1 MAAMVRAVPLSLAS
15 LAVALALLL
24 CCTGCGAG
32 LVAGIASSQSGG
44 SSPPSRAPELS
55 LNPNLPLVPGS
66 NFVHTVLVANVTLT
80 TSARLSVLVEAAGQS
95 VPQGA
100 PTISGQGGSTAI
112 SFTVNTAP
120 VLAQL
125 SDPTAA
131 DVTGRLRVLV
141 EDRDVAPPVNIVLLR
156 QLAAALEL
164 PLGQSE
170 RFVAPFGERV
180 TLRVRGLRH
189 TEPANLQMLVS
200 TRDPEGAIGART
212 LRVGSS
218 LTVTAAPEPEEFLV
232 AALVPGNAFPGQVE
246 LSLRDAISGQSTVV
260 GNAFYRPDVLLALP
274 SQGATPGGSL
284 VTLIGSALVPHDFAA
299 AARPAALDFGAVSLW
314 FRKGGRS
321 VALPVPDFRIQESD
335 RDRLVFTMPASPDG
349 RPGQVDIV
357 LRVQLEG
364 VVAEVVLGNLFLYA
378 NPDPVF
384 APRGA
389 VLSQTPVAVVPIALD
404 SAPLTDD
411 APDFAVL
418 AEEGGVAVVQLLLAL
433 ENGMFQ
439 RFGGRRRLGNPED
452 AAERSPRDIASG
464 DFDGDGIPDLFV
476 ANAGAATAVHHVVL
490 GQARP
495 APPLGSLHRI
505 AGDPGTRRCLVAD
518 FDGDGRDDVLLV
530 PGADAPAGLPPQLR
544 LARPL
549 GPGTPAFTA
558 PILLPVRSFSYEAIE
573 VADLDGDGHLDV
585 ALASGTTLQ
594 LDVAYGRGDG
604 SFDPAVPLNFTVPA
618 YQADPTSPAVG
629 LHACHDG
636 PQQSLGLVLAGLL
649 SDPLGSGPT
658 PPVIAVLRQSQPRTY
673 QSPVSN
679 EVRVSPTDPLGVS
692 VAGDLAQTGGLELA
706 VGVRGVPSLAS
717 VGLLRFGPG
726 GFQPILGGTETGA
739 ELPRNITALH
749 FDRAFPATPLTGEA
763 KALFVLHESLIDNEI
778 EKRLSTR
785 LLLGDAST
793 QSLVLLPPDAG
804 AAWNRNVEGILGG
817 NFRPISIAGSGSV
830 RDLAIGRQHGVDL
843 LENDGFGGF
852 PRPVGSLDAP
862 NLLPSTMLLLPG
874 TSGTGDRLLY
884 ADAQSRLHVWRHQP
898 ALPSPQLADA
908 STAELRLVANDPL
921 LRQTPLSAS
930 SQLQLA
936 DVDGD
941 GVPDL
946 VVLLLF
952 DLPAPGV
959 EDGLLL
965 LLRGD
970 PTASPQAFPFLEPTV
985 ALPVH
990 GRATS
995 LALGDFAAAGFGH
1008 LRQLEAALAVPSPT
1022 QMGGLDGNH
1031 IRFYR
1036 YQSGSLPTAD
1046 QFVPSAVPGGPQ
1058 VLIAGDQPTRLAA
1071 EDFDGDGLVDLL
1083 VVAAGD
1089 NSLRLFRNV
1098 APVTGLQGE
1107 VAIAEFIE
1115 SQSLRQLPQ
1124 GKPKRLLLADVN
1136 GDGRTDVIT
1145 VVENQPG
1152 GTGPRSTTVSFH
1164 LSTGPGAFAERSVVS
1179 ASRLGDRDATLAL
1192 DVGDWN
1198 RDGVLDLFL
1207 GWNTQGPQ
1215 DRNVRVLFG
1224 GSR

>member
-1 MAAMVRAVPLSLAS
+1 MVPRSVPRSLAIW
-15 LAVALALLL
+15 AVAWLVLL
-24 CCTGCGAG
+24 CCASCGAG
-32 LVAGIASSQSGG
+32 LIAGVASSQNGG
-44 SSPPSRAPELS
+44 SSPPPRAPELS

-66 NFVHTVLVANVTLT
+66 NFVHTVLVANATLT
-80 TSARLSVLVEAAGQS
+80 TGAQLRVLVEAAGQS
-95 VPQGA
+95 VAQESPV
-100 PTISGQGGSTAI
+100 ISGQGGSTAI
-112 SFTVNTAP
+112 AFTVTTGP
-120 VLAQL
+120 ILAQIG
-125 SDPTAA
+125 DPTAA
-131 DVTGRLRVLV
+131 DVPGRLRVLV
-141 EDRDVAPPVNIVLLR
+141 GERDVAPPANIVLLR
-156 QLAAALEL
+156 QLAVALEL
-164 PLGQSE
+164 PKGQSE

-189 TEPANLQMLVS
+189 AEAANLQMLVS
-200 TRDPEGAIGART
+200 TRDPEGAASART
-212 LRVGSS
+212 LRVGSA
-218 LTVTAAPEPEEFLV
+218 LTLAPATEPEEYLV
-232 AALVPGNAFPGQVE
+232 AAVVPGSAFPGQVE
-246 LSLRDAISGQSTVV
+246 LSLRDVVSGQSTVV

-274 SQGATPGGSL
+274 SQGATTGGSL
-284 VTLIGSALVPHDFAA
+284 VTLIGSALVPHDFAS
-299 AARPAALDFGAVSLW
+299 AARPAPLDFGAVSLW
-314 FRKGGRS
+314 FRKGGRT
-321 VALPVPDFRIQESD
+321 VALPTPDFRILESG
-335 RDRLVFTMPASPDG
+335 RDRLVFTMPAAPDG
-349 RPGQVDIV
+349 RPGQVDIA
-357 LRVQLEG
+357 LRVELEG
-364 VVAEVVLGNLFLYA
+364 VVAEVVLGDLFLYA

-389 VLSQTPVAVVPIALD
+389 VLSQTPVAVVPVALD

-439 RFGGRRRLGNPED
+439 RFGGRRRLGNPEL

-476 ANAGAATAVHHVVL
+476 ANAGATTATHHVVL

-495 APPLGSLHRI
+495 APPLGSLHLVP
-505 AGDPGTRRCLVAD
+505 GDPGTRRCLVAD

-530 PGADAPAGLPPQLR
+530 PGPDAPVGLRPQLR

-549 GPGTPAFTA
+549 GPGEPAFA
-558 PILLPVRSFSYEAIE
+558 AAVVLPVRSFPYEAIE
-573 VADLDGDGHLDV
+573 IADLDGDGHLDV

-604 SFDPAVPLNFTVPA
+604 TFDAAVPLDFTVPG
-618 YQADPTSPAVG
+618 YTPDPASSAVG
-629 LHACHDG
+629 LHACRDAA
-636 PQQSLGLVLAGLL
+636 QQSLGLVLAGLP

-658 PPVIAVLRQSQPRTY
+658 PPVIAVLRQATPRVFL
-673 QSPVSN
+673 SPFSN

-692 VAGDLAQTGGLELA
+692 VAGDLAQAGSLELA
-706 VGVRGVPSLAS
+706 VGVRGVPTVAS
-717 VGLLRFGPG
+717 VGLLRFGPS
-726 GFQPILGGTETGA
+726 GFQPIVGGTETGA

-749 FDRAFPATPLTGEA
+749 FNRAFPATPLTGEA
-763 KALFVLHESLIDNEI
+763 KALFVLHESLIDNQI

-785 LLLGDAST
+785 LLLGDAGT

-817 NFRPISIAGSGSV
+817 NFRPISIAGGGSV
-830 RDLAIGRQHGVDL
+830 RDLAIGRQDGIDL

-852 PRPVGSLDAP
+852 PRPVGSLTAP
-862 NLLPSTMLLLPG
+862 NMLPGTMLLLPG
-874 TSGTGDRLLY
+874 AAGTGDRILY

-908 STAELRLVANDPL
+908 STSELRLLAINPVLQQATL
-921 LRQTPLSAS
+921 AS
-930 SQLQLA
+930 TSQLQLA

-941 GVPDL
+941 GVLDL
-946 VVLLLF
+946 VALLLF
-952 DLPAPGV
+952 DLPSPGA

-970 PTASPQAFPFLEPTV
+970 PMAASQAFPFHEPTV
-985 ALPVH
+985 ALAVP

-995 LALGDFAAAGFGH
+995 LALGDFAAAGFGQV
-1008 LRQLEAALAVPSPT
+1008 RQLEAALAIPSPT
-1022 QMGGLDGNH
+1022 QTGGLDGNH
-1031 IRFYR
+1031 VRFYR
-1036 YQSGSLPTAD
+1036 YQAGQLPSAD
-1046 QFVPSAVPGGPQ
+1046 RFVPSAAPGGPQ
-1058 VLIAGDQPTRLAA
+1058 VLIAGDAPTRLAA

-1089 NSLRLFRNV
+1089 NSLRLYRNV
-1098 APVTGLQGE
+1098 APVTGSQGE
-1107 VAIAEFIE
+1107 VAIAEFVE
-1115 SQSLRQLPQ
+1115 SQSARQLPQ
-1124 GKPKRLLLADVN
+1124 GRPKRLLLADVN
-1136 GDGRTDVIT
+1136 GDGSTDVIT

-1152 GTGPRSTTVSFH
+1152 GSGPRSTTVSFH

-1179 ASRLGDRDATLAL
+1179 ASRLGDRDATLSL

-1207 GWNTQGPQ
+1207 GWDTQGPQ

>member
-1 MAAMVRAVPLSLAS
+1 MLPRVVLWSPAAVLVG
-15 LAVALALLL
+15 LLL
-24 CCTGCGAG
+24 VLGCAGCGAG
-32 LVAGIASSQSGG
+32 LVAGVAGSQSGG
-44 SSPPSRAPELS
+44 SSAPPRAPELS

-66 NFVHTVLVANVTLT
+66 GFVHTVLVANAALT
-80 TSARLSVLVEAAGQS
+80 TSARLSVLIEAAGQS
-95 VPQGA
+95 VAQGA
-100 PTISGQGGSTAI
+100 PAISGQGGSSAI
-112 SFTVNTAP
+112 AFSVETGAIRA
-120 VLAQL
+120 VLG
-125 SDPTAA
+125 DPTAV
-131 DVTGRLRVLV
+131 DVPGRLRVLV
-141 EDRDVAPPVNIVLLR
+141 EDRDVAPPVPILLLR

-164 PLGQSE
+164 PPGQSE
-170 RFVAPFGERV
+170 RFVAPSGERV

-189 TEPANLQMLVS
+189 TEAANLQMVVS
-200 TRDPEGAIGART
+200 TRDPEGPPGART
-212 LRVGSS
+212 QRVGSS
-218 LTVTAAPEPEEFLV
+218 LTVVATAEPDEFLV

-246 LSLRDAISGQSTVV
+246 LSLRDAVSGQSTLVS
-260 GNAFYRPDVLLALP
+260 NAFYRPEVLLALP
-274 SQGATPGGSL
+274 SQGATTGGSL
-284 VTLIGSALVPHDFAA
+284 VTLIGSALVPHAFAA
-299 AARPAALDFGAVSLW
+299 ATRPAALDFAAVSLW

-321 VALPVPDFRIQESD
+321 VPLPGPDFRIQESG

-357 LRVQLEG
+357 LQAQLEG
-364 VVAEVVLGNLFLYA
+364 VVAEVVLGDLFLYA

-404 SAPLTDD
+404 SAPRSDD

-418 AEEGGVAVVQLLLAL
+418 AEEAGVAVVQLLLAL

-439 RFGGRRRLGNPED
+439 RFGGRRRLGDPES
-452 AAERSPRDIASG
+452 AAERGPRDIASG
-464 DFDGDGIPDLFV
+464 DFDGDGIPDLLV
-476 ANAGAATAVHHVVL
+476 ANAGAATAIHHLVL

-495 APPLGSLHRI
+495 LSPLGSLHRI
-505 AGDPGTRRCLVAD
+505 PADPGTRRCLVAD

-530 PGADAPAGLPPQLR
+530 PGADAPIGLQPQVR

-549 GPGTPAFTA
+549 GQGAPAFTG
-558 PILLPVRSFSYEAIE
+558 PILLPVRNFPYEAIE

-585 ALASGTTLQ
+585 AVASGTTLQ

-604 SFDPAVPLNFTVPA
+604 GFHPAVPLDFTVPG
-618 YQADPTSPAVG
+618 YVADPRSPAVG
-629 LHACHDG
+629 LHACRDAA
-636 PQQSLGLVLAGLL
+636 QQSLGLVLAGLL
-649 SDPLGSGPT
+649 SNPLGSGPT
-658 PPVIAVLRQSQPRTY
+658 PPVIAVLRQSQPRSF
-673 QSPVSN
+673 QSPLSN

-692 VAGDLAQTGGLELA
+692 VAGDLAQAGSLELA
-706 VGVRGVPSLAS
+706 VGVRGVPSVAS
-717 VGLLRFGPG
+717 VGLLRFGPA

-749 FDRAFPATPLTGEA
+749 FNRAFPATPLTGEA
-763 KALFVLHESLIDNEI
+763 KALFVLHESLIDNAI

-785 LLLGDAST
+785 LLLSDTGT

-817 NFRPISIAGSGSV
+817 NFRTISIAGEGSV
-830 RDLAIGRQHGVDL
+830 RDLAIGRQHGIDL

-862 NLLPSTMLLLPG
+862 DILPGTMLLLPASPG
-874 TSGTGDRLLY
+874 TADRILH
-884 ADAQSRLHVWRHQP
+884 ADSHSRLHVWRHQP
-898 ALPSPQLADA
+898 ELPSPQSVDA
-908 STAELRLVANDPL
+908 STGALRLLAADPL
-921 LRQTPLSAS
+921 LQQAALSPAT
-930 SQLQLA
+930 QLKLE

-941 GVPDL
+941 GIPDL
-946 VVLLLF
+946 VALLLF
-952 DLPAPGV
+952 DLPAPGA

-965 LLRGD
+965 LLRGK
-970 PTASPQAFPFLEPTV
+970 PAAGPQEFPFYEPTV

-990 GRATS
+990 GRSTS
-995 LALGDFAAAGFGH
+995 LALGDFAAAGFGA
-1008 LRQLEAALAVPSPT
+1008 LRRLEAALAVPFPT
-1022 QMGGLDGNH
+1022 QSGGLDGNH
-1031 IRFYR
+1031 VRFYR
-1036 YQSGSLPTAD
+1036 YQAGSVPSAD
-1046 QFVPSAVPGGPQ
+1046 QFVPSADPLGPQ
-1058 VLIAGDQPTRLAA
+1058 VLIAGDAPTRLAA

-1083 VVAAGD
+1083 LIAAGD

-1107 VAIAEFIE
+1107 VAIGQFVE
-1115 SQSLRQLPQ
+1115 SQTARQLPQ
-1124 GKPKRLLLADVN
+1124 GAPKRLLLADVN

-1145 VVENQPG
+1145 VVENRPG

-1179 ASRLGDRDATLAL
+1179 ASRLGDRDAVLSL